1 MTLQDLESQLLALT
15 PAEKERVI
23 QLLTHSLV
31 SPQPEIA
38 KPAEIRGGEAR
49 IANTQ
54 IAIWELVNA
63 QDLGCSDRDI
73 LQMYPQLT
81 ESDLATAWDYVEAHP
96 EEIMLA
102 LQAIDE

>member
-1 MTLQDLESQLLALT
+1 MTLKDLESQLLALT

-23 QLLTHSLV
+23 QLLTQSLA
-31 SPQPEIA
+31 SIQPTIAQPPEISS
-38 KPAEIRGGEAR
+38 GEAR

-63 QDLGCSDRDI
+63 QDLGCNDRDL

-81 ESDLATAWDYVEAHP
+81 ESDLATAWNYADAHP
-96 EEIMLA
+96 EEIALA
-102 LQAIDE
+102 LRDIDE

>member
-1 MTLQDLESQLLALT
+1 MTLKDLESQLLALT
-15 PAEKERVI
+15 PTEKERVI

-31 SPQPEIA
+31 STQPETA
-38 KPAEIRGGEAR
+38 PPPEISSGEAF

-63 QDLGCSDRDI
+63 QDLGCSDRDL

>member
-38 KPAEIRGGEAR
+38 KPLETSSGEAR

-63 QDLGCSDRDI
+63 QDLGCSDRDL

>member
-1 MTLQDLESQLLALT
+1 MTLKDLESQLLALT
-15 PAEKERVI
+15 PAEKSRVV
-23 QLLTHSLV
+23 QLLTQSLATT
-31 SPQPEIA
+31 SAEIANPPEISY
-38 KPAEIRGGEAR
+38 GEAR

-63 QDLGCSDRDI
+63 QDLGCSDRDL

-81 ESDLATAWDYVEAHP
+81 ESDLATAWDYADAHP
-96 EEIMLA
+96 EEMMLA

>member
-1 MTLQDLESQLLALT
+1 MTLKDLESQLLALT
-15 PAEKERVI
+15 PVEKERVI

-31 SPQPEIA
+31 TTQPKLAKPPEIS
-38 KPAEIRGGEAR
+38 GGEAR

-63 QDLGCSDRDI
+63 QDLGCSDRDL

-96 EEIMLA
+96 EEIALA

>member
-15 PAEKERVI
+15 PAEKRRAIE
-23 QLLTHSLV
+23 LLTQSLA
-31 SPQPEIA
+31 STEPATTPPPEIS
-38 KPAEIRGGEAR
+38 GGEAR

-63 QDLGCSDRDI
+63 QDLGYSDRD
-73 LQMYPQLT
+73 LLLMYPQLT
-81 ESDLATAWDYVEAHP
+81 QSDLDMAWEYADAHP
-96 EEIMLA
+96 EEIMLL